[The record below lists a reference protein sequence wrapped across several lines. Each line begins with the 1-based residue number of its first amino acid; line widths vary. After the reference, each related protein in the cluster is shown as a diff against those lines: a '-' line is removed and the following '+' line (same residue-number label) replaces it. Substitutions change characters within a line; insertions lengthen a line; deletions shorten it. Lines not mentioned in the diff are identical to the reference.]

1 MRHTLFQAVDDL
13 FAIALSDVYNNL
25 SIMHA

>member
-1 MRHTLFQAVDDL
+1 MRHTLFQAVNDL
-13 FAIALSDVYNNL
+13 FAIALSDVDNNF